1 MDISQN
7 INFRLKNIEIAQS
20 SLTAID
26 YALPDDV
33 IFKFNIN
40 IEHLVNI
47 DQNLNVIKP
56 TVAIF
61 VEDEQSILANLSV
74 NLVFEIEDLANYAI
88 EKEVKLPSDIII
100 AMNSISISTLRGI
113 MFSTFKGT
121 YLHNAILPVIDPKSF
136 HVNK

>member
-61 VEDEQSILANLSV
+61 VEEEQSILANLSV
-74 NLVFEIEDLANYAI
+74 NLVFEIEDLASFAI
-88 EKEVKLPSDIII
+88 EKEVKLPSDIVI
-100 AMNSISISTLRGI
+100 AMNSISISTLRVLCFRHLKELICI
-113 MFSTFKGT
+113 MLFCQ
-121 YLHNAILPVIDPKSF
+121 
-136 HVNK
+136 

>member
-56 TVAIF
+56 NVAIF
-61 VEDEQSILANLSV
+61 VEDEQSILDNLSV

>member
-47 DQNLNVIKP
+47 DQNLIVIKP
-56 TVAIF
+56 IVAIF
-61 VEDEQSILANLSV
+61 VEEEQSILANLSV
-74 NLVFEIEDLANYAI
+74 NLVFEIEDLASFAI
-88 EKEVKLPSDIII
+88 EKEVKLPSDIVI

-113 MFSTFKGT
+113 MFSTLKGT

>member
-47 DQNLNVIKP
+47 DQNLIVIKP
-56 TVAIF
+56 IVAIF
-61 VEDEQSILANLSV
+61 VEDEKSILANLSV
-74 NLVFEIEDLANYAI
+74 NLVFEIEDLASFAI

-113 MFSTFKGT
+113 MFSTLKGT

>member
-1 MDISQN
+1 
-7 INFRLKNIEIAQS
+7 
-20 SLTAID
+20 
-26 YALPDDV
+26 
-33 IFKFNIN
+33 
-40 IEHLVNI
+40 LVNI

>member
-26 YALPDDV
+26 YALPDNV

-47 DQNLNVIKP
+47 DQNLIVIKP
-56 TVAIF
+56 IVAIF

-74 NLVFEIEDLANYAI
+74 NLVFEIEDLASFAI

-113 MFSTFKGT
+113 MFSTLKGT

>member
-40 IEHLVNI
+40 IAHLVNI
-47 DQNLNVIKP
+47 DQNLIVIKP
-56 TVAIF
+56 IVAIF
-61 VEDEQSILANLSV
+61 LEEEQSVLANLSV
-74 NLVFEIEDLANYAI
+74 NLVFEIEDLASFAI
-88 EKEVKLPSDIII
+88 EKEVKLPSDIVI

-113 MFSTFKGT
+113 MFSTLKGT

>member
-47 DQNLNVIKP
+47 DQNLIVIKP
-56 TVAIF
+56 IVAIF
-61 VEDEQSILANLSV
+61 IEEEQSILANLSV
-74 NLVFEIEDLANYAI
+74 NLVFEIEDLASFAI
-88 EKEVKLPSDIII
+88 EKEVKLPSDIVI

-113 MFSTFKGT
+113 MFSTLKGT

>member
-47 DQNLNVIKP
+47 DQNLIVIKP
-56 TVAIF
+56 IVAIF
-61 VEDEQSILANLSV
+61 IEEEQSILANLSA
-74 NLVFEIEDLANYAI
+74 NLVFEIEDLASFAI
-88 EKEVKLPSDIII
+88 EKEVKLPSDIVI

-113 MFSTFKGT
+113 MFSTLKGT